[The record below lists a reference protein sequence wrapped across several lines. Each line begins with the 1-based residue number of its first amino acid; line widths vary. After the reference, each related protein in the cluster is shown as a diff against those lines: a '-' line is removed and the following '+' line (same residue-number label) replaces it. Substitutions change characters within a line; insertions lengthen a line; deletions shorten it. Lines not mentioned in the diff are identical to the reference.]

1 MSKLNEIDFLKP
13 NCYLF
18 HGSVL
23 KVGIRACYLRR
34 APQGTKTSAGF
45 RSLLGDLKAVQSE
58 NDK

>member
-34 APQGTKTSAGF
+34 EQATETFSAGLQ
-45 RSLLGDLKAVQSE
+45 SLLGDLKAVQSE
-58 NDK
+58 ND